1 MAAFVPL
8 AEQNE
13 TLGRRPRGD
22 DRNETFS
29 RCRHG
34 DDVAAIAP
42 TQAGVPSTAG
52 RCDLAHPLHQKT
64 VRDAAILLRSLPA
77 MQRSQLVDKLE
88 PAQAAAVAAAM
99 NELDEVGRGE
109 QNAVVREFA
118 RVRIANSGDDGRT
131 IPTPFEFLGD
141 LDADALL
148 DLIADEHPQTIA
160 LVLSHIPSVQAG
172 PVLAGLSAE
181 QQFAVVCRLAT
192 MGEADPDVVRDV
204 ENALRR
210 QLFGEHDRP
219 VVDPNVASAVRIL
232 NAMEPAAE
240 RRLLA
245 ALSEADPRL
254 VARIRRAMFG
264 VDVAVNEDWSAA
276 EAAV

>member
-1 MAAFVPL
+1 
-8 AEQNE
+8 
-13 TLGRRPRGD
+13 
-22 DRNETFS
+22 
-29 RCRHG
+29 
-34 DDVAAIAP
+34 
-42 TQAGVPSTAG
+42 
-52 RCDLAHPLHQKT
+52 
-64 VRDAAILLRSLPA
+64 